1 MDKPFECKVFGVN
14 HFVIKDKK
22 GNLYCFSYGEN
33 VASVINGEYIEYQGD
48 KYYSKT
54 SVTHKN
60 RFKAYYGI
68 GG

>member
-33 VASVINGEYIEYQGD
+33 VASVINGEYIEYQ
-48 KYYSKT
+48 
-54 SVTHKN
+54 
-60 RFKAYYGI
+60 
-68 GG
+68 